1 MNRKYK
7 AAQGNQVRYM
17 MNQQKF
23 SESEV
28 HTAEVRL
35 RSAQVQRIS
44 GTTYFVADA
53 CSLVHAERSASC
65 LLQPEQDDLVLISED
80 SMGKA
85 SILTVLE
92 RKAGKPAMVS
102 VDGDLLI
109 KGQGDL
115 AFKGSRG
122 LNLLTPK
129 ILLKADRSK
138 MKINDLAFT
147 GQLLTACGRQLHS
160 IYQTVDIEAK
170 AIVERISRLYR
181 RIKDEDARLGR
192 LHCRVQAEYSIH
204 AQDASID
211 AENTMHLKS
220 NKKIELG

>member
-1 MNRKYK
+1 MN
-7 AAQGNQVRYM
+7 
-17 MNQQKF
+17 
-23 SESEV
+23 
-28 HTAEVRL
+28 TALPLHEKKNDVRL

-53 CSLVHAERSASC
+53 CSLVWAERSASC

-80 SMGKA
+80 SMGNV

-147 GQLLTACGRQLHS
+147 GELLTACGRQLRS
-160 IYQTVDIEAK
+160 IYQTVEIEAK
-170 AIVERISRLYR
+170 VIVERISRLYR

-192 LHCRVQAEYSIH
+192 LHCRVQAEYSIR

>member
-1 MNRKYK
+1 MN
-7 AAQGNQVRYM
+7 
-17 MNQQKF
+17 
-23 SESEV
+23 
-28 HTAEVRL
+28 TAIPLHKKKNDVRL

-44 GTTYFVADA
+44 GTTYFVADV
-53 CSLVHAERSASC
+53 CSLVRAERAAGC

-80 SMGKA
+80 SMGNA

-92 RKAGKPAMVS
+92 REAGKPAMLS
-102 VDGDLLI
+102 VNGDLLLQS
-109 KGQGDL
+109 KGNL
-115 AFKGSRG
+115 AFKGRRG
-122 LNLLTPK
+122 LTLLTSK

-147 GQLLTACGRQLHS
+147 GDLLTTCGRQLRS
-160 IYQTVDIEAK
+160 IYQTVEIEAK
-170 AIVERISRLYR
+170 AIVERVSRLYR
-181 RIKDEDARLGR
+181 RIKDEDAQLGR
-192 LHCRVQAEYSIH
+192 LHCRVRAEYSIR